1 MAKNIEMNYKQ
12 GESEY
17 EVLYP
22 NVKVENVIDIE
33 EHYYT
38 KNEINGQISDI
49 IPNPYGVLA
58 IKATDDEG
66 NPVSVQLTVNPKINN
81 SSTITT
87 DSGSGLF
94 VVFVNPG
101 TYNLTAP
108 AGSDFI
114 EYNIDVP
121 NAQVKTN
128 QVTNVNVGVNVVQSG
143 ELEITSSKTIQF
155 PASFNIPVD
164 IWGCG
169 GGASGNIVRNLNS
182 ANFAEEGHW
191 AMGGSSGANTLFITN
206 QNVSNQ
212 QVTITIGN
220 GAGAI
225 TLLEENALD
234 SEIETGRN
242 GGNTSVKIGNNSAI
256 SASGGLCGDY
266 DVDTGVS
273 RGGAIGKNG
282 GSGGGTGSY
291 YLVSRNEYTMRAGS
305 GGSNGSDG
313 GGTSYG
319 DRSQKG
325 GTGQGVN
332 THILR
337 DSSKTLCCSATGG
350 IAFADDERDI
360 VYGTSGQGAGSNY
373 VKYVHT
379 QNGTYI
385 ADSASTYGSSGG
397 HIVMNGW
404 IGRSGDYLRSG
415 AGKQGV
421 VFIRWPSQST

>member
-22 NVKVENVIDIE
+22 NVKVESVIDIE

-101 TYNLTAP
+101 TYKLTAP

-121 NAQVKTN
+121 SAQVKTN

-143 ELEITSSKTIQF
+143 EIEITNSKTIQF
-155 PASFNIPVD
+155 PANFNIPVD

-169 GGASGNIVRNLNS
+169 GGGGGGIWKVPNQQPANVGGGGGGYTKMAQGVFLSGKSLQITLGSGGQGINGVVKHWNEYTGTTGNSGGNTIVKADNS
-182 ANFAEEGHW
+182 AIFTAKGGGAGEY
-191 AMGGSSGANTLFITN
+191 GGSSTTY
-206 QNVSNQ
+206 
-212 QVTITIGN
+212 
-220 GAGAI
+220 
-225 TLLEENALD
+225 
-234 SEIETGRN
+234 N
-242 GGNTSVKIGNNSAI
+242 GG
-256 SASGGLCGDY
+256 
-266 DVDTGVS
+266 
-273 RGGAIGKNG
+273 NG
-282 GSGGGTGSY
+282 GSGGGGSPSRSKDNKGDY
-291 YLVSRNEYTMRAGS
+291 YTNEMCN
-305 GGSNGSDG
+305 GGEDGNDAYRGNGM
-313 GGTSYG
+313 Y
-319 DRSQKG
+319 G
-325 GTGQGVN
+325 GTGQKTTTKIFG
-332 THILR
+332 
-337 DSSKTLCCSATGG
+337 DSSRKALCSGG
-350 IAFADDERDI
+350 GGAACRNDYSPSDSFAL
-360 VYGTSGQGAGSNY
+360 YGQGGEGAGDGYSYLVESDEDMTVPDVVNA
-373 VKYVHT
+373 T
-379 QNGTYI
+379 
-385 ADSASTYGSSGG
+385 TYGSGGGAVALGWKGRENTAPDKYPYSG
-397 HIVMNGW
+397 
-404 IGRSGDYLRSG
+404 S
-415 AGKQGV
+415 GKQGV